1 MGIFSPFWRIFSNFG
16 TVIFSAAVDCDI
28 MLLLPPLH
36 HMIQFFLQG
45 FIVLWI
51 LHKIKPGGIYHQK
64 GGFRIFKK
72 ELTVGLRHSFH
83 IVPLQ
88 PLLEGPLSLLDA
100 VHENIGTGLKKD
112 DKIGFGEAAIQQL
125 IDTIIQIRFILR
137 QIEGGK
143 YLIFGKNIVANGYL
157 VEQVLLL
164 ELYLLAIAR
173 KKEKNLRLKGIAAG

>member
-1 MGIFSPFWRIFSNFG
+1 MVIFSPFWRIFSNFG

-36 HMIQFFLQG
+36 
-45 FIVLWI
+45 
-51 LHKIKPGGIYHQK
+51 
-64 GGFRIFKK
+64 
-72 ELTVGLRHSFH
+72 
-83 IVPLQ
+83 

-112 DKIGFGEAAIQQL
+112 NKIGFGEAGIQQL
-125 IDTIIQIRFILR
+125 IDTIIQIHFILR

-143 YLIFGKNIVANGYL
+143 DLIFGKNIVANGYL